1 MCWPI
6 FSWTTRT
13 RVYARGK
20 TRRPHR
26 RGSVNADEFH
36 VKLLG
41 VRGIVRTL
49 MESDLND
56 TQYTYL
62 GAELH
67 DLARVIIEKFALQ
80 GYRRRD

>member
-1 MCWPI
+1 M
-6 FSWTTRT
+6 
-13 RVYARGK
+13 
-20 TRRPHR
+20 
-26 RGSVNADEFH
+26 NADEFH
-36 VKLLG
+36 VRLLG
-41 VRGIVRTL
+41 VRGIVNDL
-49 MESDLND
+49 MSSDLNK